1 MESGIIGTIEGDLG
15 QIPSF
20 NDQDQ
25 ERGYGLNTCVDVRPG
40 QTNLQGDVV
49 LQGGE
54 AVTESVA
61 EVSVPSVD
69 DDGTIT
75 TNADYQK
82 TFVYT
87 EFLAVPGE
95 FIIIDGTDGE
105 FLFDELTA
113 RTDGFV
119 SRATVDLD
127 SYAESRP
134 NADPWECGFSGASGN
149 IDAGTVY
156 GEDVTDDLNMGD
168 VLESS
173 DKNQLGLEFEY
184 EGRDIKMEVSES
196 GFVRILEPS
205 MQQGTFVEFVKDEIQ
220 PHW

>member
-1 MESGIIGTIEGDLG
+1 MESGIIGTIDGDLG
-15 QIPSF
+15 EVPSF
-20 NDQDQ
+20 NNAEQ
-25 ERGYGLNTCVDVRPG
+25 ERGFGLNTCVDVRPG
-40 QTNLQGDVV
+40 QTNLQGDLV

-61 EVSVPSVD
+61 EVSIPSV

-75 TNADYQK
+75 TTEDYQK
-82 TFVYT
+82 TFLYT

-105 FLFDELTA
+105 FLFDQLTSY
-113 RTDGFV
+113 TDGFV

-149 IDAGTVY
+149 IDSGTVY

-184 EGRDIKMEVSES
+184 EGRDIKMEVSRS
-196 GFVRILEPS
+196 GFIRILEPS
-205 MQQGTFVEFVKDEIQ
+205 MQQGTFVEFIKDEIQ